1 MPLYVMVT
9 ADFPDVDSSKR
20 AKIYECLEKKHWTK
34 VSDIG
39 RDISTVWYASF
50 KEGVSYEEAISITK
64 DRFMNCAKPYTIPKL
79 AIHAGPNKPSI
90 YRQ

>member
-64 DRFMNCAKPYTIPKL
+64 DRFMNCACMIQSNLMCRENEKF
-79 AIHAGPNKPSI
+79 IHPPD
-90 YRQ
+90 R

>member
-20 AKIYECLEKKHWTK
+20 TKIYECLKEKKWEK
-34 VSDIG
+34 INEVG

-50 KEGVSYEEAISITK
+50 KENVAYTEAIDISKK
-64 DRFMNCAKPYTIPKL
+64 DFINCAKPYTTPKL

-90 YRQ
+90 Y

>member
-1 MPLYVMVT
+1 MSSYVMVT
-9 ADFPDVDSSKR
+9 ADFPNVDAGER
-20 AKIYECLEKKHWTK
+20 TKIYECLEKKDWTK

-50 KEGVSYEEAISITK
+50 KEGISYEKAISITK
-64 DRFMNCAKPYTIPKL
+64 NDFMDCAGPYTTPKL

-90 YRQ
+90 Y